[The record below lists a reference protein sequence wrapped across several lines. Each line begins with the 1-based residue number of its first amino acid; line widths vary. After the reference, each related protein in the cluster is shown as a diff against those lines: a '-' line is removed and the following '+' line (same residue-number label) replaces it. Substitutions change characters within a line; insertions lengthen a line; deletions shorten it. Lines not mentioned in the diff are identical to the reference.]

1 VFETTGGS
9 IRLALKCLRDDGT
22 LDAKGLKNVRGWMRE
37 IAQKHASETTIA
49 MVYYSTVLSADP
61 HSLDRLRSMIVRE
74 GENRHLKKQTFER
87 RMLLASPYVAG
98 LLQSKLTVED
108 MLKAL
113 NFAQNSRI
121 GSLYGWHF
129 ELWAH
134 KVTEIAIDKWRQEVE
149 ETMVEGSKRQSGKNL
164 GHVEGQGTGKESVK
178 FLDATW
184 LYWKPSI
191 PNFANIDAAI
201 LLEDGTLMCLQFTV
215 DTAHGFNFKT
225 FKSDFVD
232 QIPEQIRSQVKKI
245 VVKFVIPIEKE
256 TFSSVRVPHAQ
267 AVTCTSVVDNEDGSP
282 QVHYVRSKQT
292 MPTDVVASMEIENL
306 QLTEEAREGTVDDN
320 SMDTGSI
327 FSHYTDYDEDLDYEF
342 FHDETGASNLELK
355 EDEWDMEE
363 VKIVFQWMAV
373 NPDNTEEGTPFFNF
387 PTIE

>member
-1 VFETTGGS
+1 
-9 IRLALKCLRDDGT
+9 
-22 LDAKGLKNVRGWMRE
+22 
-37 IAQKHASETTIA
+37 
-49 MVYYSTVLSADP
+49 
-61 HSLDRLRSMIVRE
+61 
-74 GENRHLKKQTFER
+74 
-87 RMLLASPYVAG
+87 MLLASPYVAG